1 MTSTKLSVT
10 LKRPLAAKYGAAM
23 ARVQAAVQ
31 AWIAADVQR
40 GMVVHHVVL
49 DDAAEMARYQ
59 LQPLQGTPTA
69 LKVKRKVDA
78 LWRQLSPDY
87 LVLFG
92 GHDVLPMFEVPNPT
106 RSTTGDGDPVVPT
119 DNPYAC
125 SRPSGTT
132 HLTVES
138 VRWPALAG
146 HKQALVSWQCGGQQA
161 TAIQRRR

>member
-1 MTSTKLSVT
+1 MSSTKLSVT
-10 LKRPLAAKYGAAM
+10 LKRRLAAKYGAGM

-40 GMVVHHVVL
+40 GMVVHHVAL

-69 LKVKRKVDA
+69 RKVKAKVDA
-78 LWRQLSPDY
+78 LWRQLAPDY

-106 RSTTGDGDPVVPT
+106 HSVTGDGDP
-119 DNPYAC
+119 
-125 SRPSGTT
+125 
-132 HLTVES
+132 
-138 VRWPALAG
+138 
-146 HKQALVSWQCGGQQA
+146 
-161 TAIQRRR
+161 